1 METQSNINPKT
12 GKPKISSRGGYR
24 KGSGRKAGSKDNVTV
39 KYLLEVLEQ
48 RTGGQSYEELLV
60 EDFLIARQTDTN
72 LTMKYHNL
80 LGNKLFSTLN
90 TIEITDSQ
98 DVVAAKQ
105 AAFFEALSALSG
117 IPNENK

>member
-24 KGSGRKAGSKDNVTV
+24 KGSGRKAGSKDRVTV

-60 EDFLIARQTDTN
+60 EDFLRARQTDTN

-98 DVVAAKQ
+98 DAVAAKQ